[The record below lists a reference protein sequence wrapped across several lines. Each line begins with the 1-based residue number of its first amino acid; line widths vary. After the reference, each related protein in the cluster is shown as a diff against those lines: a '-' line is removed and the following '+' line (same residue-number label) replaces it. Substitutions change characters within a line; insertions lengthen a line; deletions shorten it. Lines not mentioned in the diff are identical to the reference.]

1 MRSFFLTLLAP
12 ALLGLVLWT
21 GCSSS
26 SASQEGPFTFG
37 EPITDSTI
45 AMIVTSDDLGT
56 QDTLFTAPYL
66 QQVQM
71 ILMQSGGSLDS
82 LATRE
87 VFRRVAEG
95 FVFDVLLRD
104 LAKRDTT
111 IPLDYDRA
119 RTEFANVKAQ
129 LGEEAVAEEL
139 TRSGMTEDSV
149 LTMLALQ
156 FRIEAM
162 MQQVADQVAA
172 PTPQEIE
179 AWRAEQSQEV
189 KVRHILL
196 PFQVGG
202 PEEEA
207 SLRTL
212 ATSLL
217 DSARQGTDFS
227 DLARRHSQDASA
239 ALGGVLDYFSRGTG
253 FPKPFTDAAFAL
265 QNPGDLSDVVEAP
278 YGFHLIRLDSTRIGT
293 PPDTTLAVRVLQG
306 EKQNDAFIAY
316 LDEAMRR
323 HNIRVRINPEV
334 IEVDLNNRYKED

>member
-1 MRSFFLTLLAP
+1 MRSLFLTLLAP

-26 SASQEGPFTFG
+26 TASSDGPFTLG
-37 EPITDSTI
+37 EPLTDSTI
-45 AMIVTSDDLGT
+45 ALIVYSDDLGT
-56 QDTLFTAPYL
+56 NDTLFTIPYL

-71 ILMQSGGSLDS
+71 ILMQAGPLDS
-82 LATRE
+82 LASRE

-111 IPLDYDRA
+111 IPLDRDRA
-119 RTEFANVKAQ
+119 RAEFANVKAQ
-129 LGEEAVAEEL
+129 LGEDTVNEEL
-139 TRSGMTEDSV
+139 ARSGMTEDSV

-156 FRIEAM
+156 FRFEAM
-162 MQQVADQVAA
+162 MQQVADRVAA
-172 PTPQEIE
+172 PSAQEIE

-189 KVRHILL
+189 KVQHILL
-196 PFQVGG
+196 PFQMGG
-202 PEEEA
+202 QAEEIA
-207 SLRTL
+207 LRTL
-212 ATSLL
+212 ATTLL
-217 DSARQGTDFS
+217 DSAKSPGVDFG

-239 ALGGVLDYFSRGTG
+239 ALGGELDFFSRGTG

-265 QNPGDLSDVVEAP
+265 QRPGDLSGVVEAP
-278 YGFHLIRLDSTRIGT
+278 YGFHLIRLTERRLGT
-293 PPDTTLAVRVLQG
+293 PPDTTLARRVLQG

-316 LDEAMRR
+316 LDEAMRTY
-323 HNIRVRINPEV
+323 NVRVRINTKI